1 MSIII
6 ENEYEGEI
14 NIPYEKI
21 AHEVIEA
28 AIDYVDCPYE
38 CEVNLMLTD
47 NDTIHEIN
55 KEQRE
60 IDRPTDVLSS
70 QWQNMNIQ
78 QIFQKS
84 KKIRW
89 RLTRKVG
96 NFCLEIL

>member
-47 NDTIHEIN
+47 NVADQVISYIEENHIYSPV
-55 KEQRE
+55 KE
-60 IDRPTDVLSS
+60 
-70 QWQNMNIQ
+70 
-78 QIFQKS
+78 K
-84 KKIRW
+84 
-89 RLTRKVG
+89 G
-96 NFCLEIL
+96 

>member
-60 IDRPTDVLSS
+60 CSLSWQPENWPPTYATPARMFPRLS
-70 QWQNMNIQ
+70 
-78 QIFQKS
+78 
-84 KKIRW
+84 
-89 RLTRKVG
+89 RL
-96 NFCLEIL
+96 I

>member
-47 NDTIHEIN
+47 NETIHAIN
-55 KEQRE
+55 KEKSTGQQ
-60 IDRPTDVLSS
+60 TYCLF
-70 QWQNMNIQ
+70 QWQNTKNQRISQ
-78 QIFQKS
+78 RL

-89 RLTRKVG
+89 HLIRRAV
-96 NFCLEIL
+96 NFYLEIS